1 MKLSYT
7 YVDLFDYSVP
17 GNAFAISNDEKI
29 RLEVNESLRKICGKV
44 QSEYAKAKGTRRKEE
59 LNSKKKRFHIFEGQ
73 TESVQELRQE
83 IHIIPGQATE
93 RSTKLHLPHQPNTR
107 KC

>member
-59 LNSKKKRFHIFEGQ
+59 LNSKKKMFDFSGMR
-73 TESVQELRQE
+73 R
-83 IHIIPGQATE
+83 
-93 RSTKLHLPHQPNTR
+93 RSKVKHSSCCIR
-107 KC
+107 DISR

>member
-44 QSEYAKAKGTRRKEE
+44 QKGQGGKR
-59 LNSKKKRFHIFEGQ
+59 NSTQKRCLILVGCADA
-73 TESVQELRQE
+73 VR
-83 IHIIPGQATE
+83 
-93 RSTKLHLPHQPNTR
+93 
-107 KC
+107 